1 MELFR
6 QCWFCGISYQWDIIF
21 VFLLNI
27 LFVLHTDEP
36 TVQVTQSSYI
46 ANYSSSVTL
55 GCTVTSVLS
64 QTSVQWFRL
73 NNNQYKAIILSS
85 NKYDGSTVSSPS
97 LKLHAV
103 SYTDAGQYVCTAT
116 NTNGTGL
123 STPTLL
129 AVMSGKNLMISRQFQ
144 KPYFKKLIL
153 FTSCIWYPV
162 MKELIKIN
170 VMYWWEIVHQSLE
183 GTQYMGLVSLGEWG
197 CRWLWG
203 LITYTIHQKG

>member
-1 MELFR
+1 MK
-6 QCWFCGISYQWDIIF
+6 
-21 VFLLNI
+21 I

-144 KPYFKKLIL
+144 KHYFKKLIL
-153 FTSCIWYPV
+153 FTSCIWYPCDERADQDKCYV
-162 MKELIKIN
+162 LMRNSAPITRGNPIYGFSFSGGVGLSLIVGIN
-170 VMYWWEIVHQSLE
+170 NIHNSPK
-183 GTQYMGLVSLGEWG
+183 GLG
-197 CRWLWG
+197 
-203 LITYTIHQKG
+203 